1 MYKLQK
7 EEIIVIVAALE
18 AKATLSEFESEF
30 LKRLKNFL

>member
-7 EEIIVIVAALE
+7 EEIVVIVAALE
-18 AKATLSEFESEF
+18 AKSVLNEFESEL

>member
-18 AKATLSEFESEF
+18 AKATLSEFEIEL

>member
-18 AKATLSEFESEF
+18 AKATLSEFESEL
-30 LKRLKNFL
+30 LKRLKRFI